1 MLHFLLMFYNIKSNS
16 LLKRKEIYNVSKVPI
31 RTIKMKEN
39 TSLVIHAVI
48 SVIINNVEQGLSF
61 IGRAL
66 GLLVMKNLQLRLS
79 VLIYN

>member
-1 MLHFLLMFYNIKSNS
+1 MFYNIKSNS